1 MMFGKKRQIPAYST
15 LLIQARDMKVGQS
28 FVDIDGTIYT
38 VIATQDKHGVFA
50 VNAHTEDK
58 VKPDGW
64 FTRKEYLVIEE

>member
-1 MMFGKKRQIPAYST
+1 
-15 LLIQARDMKVGQS
+15 MKVGQS